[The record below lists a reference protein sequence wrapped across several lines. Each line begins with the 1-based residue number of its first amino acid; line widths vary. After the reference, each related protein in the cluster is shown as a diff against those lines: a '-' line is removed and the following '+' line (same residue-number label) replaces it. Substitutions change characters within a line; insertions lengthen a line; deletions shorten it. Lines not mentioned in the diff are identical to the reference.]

1 MNDKFDYSTMKLVA
15 ERPEFFSVKVNG
27 QQVQA
32 IPGEWWLDRSF
43 GVYAIGNMVK
53 QGTNTV
59 EMSVTPMSIFAEIEP
74 IYVIGDFAVVPES
87 KGWSIS
93 APVEKLTLGSWKEQ
107 KQPFY
112 SWDVSYTK
120 EYDVKDTSKPYTIQL
135 NAWNGT
141 VTEVYVNGEKAGII
155 GFDPYPL
162 NVASYLKPGKNQIEV
177 RVIGSHKNLLGP
189 HYNNP
194 NPGLA
199 SPWHW
204 KNIRK
209 QIPGSDYQMLDYGLM
224 EDFDLVY

>member
-1 MNDKFDYSTMKLVA
+1 M
-15 ERPEFFSVKVNG
+15 
-27 QQVQA
+27 
-32 IPGEWWLDRSF
+32 
-43 GVYAIGNMVK
+43 
-53 QGTNTV
+53 
-59 EMSVTPMSIFAEIEP
+59 
-74 IYVIGDFAVVPES
+74 IGDFAVVPEN

-93 APVEKLTLGSWKEQ
+93 APVEKLTLGSWKKQ

-120 EYDVKDTSKPYTIQL
+120 EYDVKDTSKSYTIQL

-155 GFDPYPL
+155 GFDPYRL
-162 NVASYLKPGKNQIEV
+162 NIASYLKQGKNQVEV
-177 RVIGSHKNLLGP
+177 RVIGSHKYLLGP

>member
-1 MNDKFDYSTMKLVA
+1 MVFKEYGFTNGNPWNTSVQYKRNILDRDTFKTGGFVATYHFNVNDKFDYSTMKLVA

-155 GFDPYPL
+155 GL
-162 NVASYLKPGKNQIEV
+162 SLIH
-177 RVIGSHKNLLGP
+177 I
-189 HYNNP
+189 
-194 NPGLA
+194 
-199 SPWHW
+199 
-204 KNIRK
+204 
-209 QIPGSDYQMLDYGLM
+209 
-224 EDFDLVY
+224 